1 MGRVPGWGAL
11 TDWRGEVIEQKEEP
25 PHELYAEGTYGVPVV
40 GTGSIP
46 GQRRSTRGTRER
58 SGAPAA
64 ERRCIQPRRSSQMYH
79 RLKCPF
85 FYLQRGTSQPF
96 TRAEGEARGKA

>member
-1 MGRVPGWGAL
+1 MGA
-11 TDWRGEVIEQKEEP
+11 
-25 PHELYAEGTYGVPVV
+25 VV

-46 GQRRSTRGTRER
+46 GQRRSSRGTRER
-58 SGAPAA
+58 YGALAA
-64 ERRCIQPRRSSQMYH
+64 ERRCIQPSSQMYH

-96 TRAEGEARGKA
+96 TRAEGEAWGKA